1 MFEFKQGNLLE
12 SQTEALVNTV
22 NCVGVMGKGIALQF
36 KQAFPENFKQYKK
49 ACDTGKVKPGDMFTV
64 ATGSLL
70 NPRYII
76 NFPTKRHWKGQSRLE
91 DIESGL
97 KALIAELKH
106 LQISSVAIPPLGCGN
121 GGLNWAVVKPM
132 IIKALENVPEV
143 SAVIFEPSHAL
154 RVDNMRVETKTPGMT
169 RVRALIIQLFEH
181 YGLPGYRLT
190 RLETQKLAYLLQE
203 SGEEMKLN
211 YVKHQYG
218 PYADNLNHL
227 LQRLDGHFIRG
238 FGDRDTNSQIYV
250 LAEGSEAAQA
260 CIEQHPDAKER
271 LERVSALIEGFE
283 TPYGM
288 EMLTTLH
295 WIARRENPQASLS
308 VDDAIAGVQ
317 AWSDRKRNL
326 FKPEH
331 LCIAWQRLNK
341 QGWLVS

>member
-1 MFEFKQGNLLE
+1 MLEFKQGNLLE

-49 ACDTGKVKPGDMFTV
+49 ACDAGEVRPGAMFTV
-64 ATGSLL
+64 PTGSLL

-91 DIESGL
+91 DIKSGL
-97 KALIAELKH
+97 EALIVELKD
-106 LQISSVAIPPLGCGN
+106 LRIGSVAIPPLGCGN
-121 GGLNWAVVKPM
+121 GGLDWAVVKPM
-132 IIKALENVPEV
+132 ILEALSEVPEV
-143 SAVIFEPSHAL
+143 KAVIFEPGHAL
-154 RVDNMRVETKTPGMT
+154 QADTMRVETKKPNMT
-169 RVRALIIQLFEH
+169 RVRALVIQLFER

-203 SGEEMKLN
+203 SGEPMQLN
-211 YVKHQYG
+211 YVRHQYG

-250 LAEGSEAAQA
+250 LSEGSQAAHDFM
-260 CIEQHPDAKER
+260 EQHPDAQER
-271 LERVSALIEGFE
+271 LEQVSRLIEGFE

-295 WIARRENPQASLS
+295 WVAQREDPQASIT
-308 VDDAIAGVQ
+308 VERAIAGVQ
-317 AWSDRKRNL
+317 AWSDRKRDL
-326 FKPEH
+326 FKPKH
-331 LCIAWQRLNK
+331 LQIAWQRLND
-341 QGWLVS
+341 QGWLTV

>member
-1 MFEFKQGNLLE
+1 MLEFKQGNLLE

-49 ACDTGKVKPGDMFTV
+49 ACDVGEVRPGEMFTV
-64 ATGSLL
+64 STGSLL

-91 DIESGL
+91 DIKSGL
-97 KALIAELKH
+97 EALVAELKD
-106 LQISSVAIPPLGCGN
+106 LRIGSVAIPPLGCGN
-121 GGLNWAVVKPM
+121 GGLDWAIVKPM
-132 IIKALENVPEV
+132 IVKALAEMPEV
-143 SAVIFEPSHAL
+143 KAVIFEPSHAL
-154 RVDNMRVETKTPGMT
+154 QADTIRVETKTPNMT
-169 RVRALIIQLFEH
+169 RVRALVIQLFER

-203 SGEEMKLN
+203 SGEPMQLN
-211 YVKHQYG
+211 YVRHQYG

-250 LAEGSEAAQA
+250 LSEGSQAAQDFM
-260 CIEQHPDAKER
+260 EQHPDAKER
-271 LERVSALIEGFE
+271 LEQVSRLIEGFE

-295 WIARRENPQASLS
+295 WVAQREDLQASVS
-308 VDDAIAGVQ
+308 VERAIAGVQ
-317 AWSDRKRNL
+317 AWSDRKKDL
-326 FKPEH
+326 FKPKH
-331 LCIAWQRLNK
+331 LQIAWQRLND
-341 QGWLVS
+341 QGWLTV